1 MKNLD
6 EIREVVRDPYGYA
19 KKYKTK
25 THKKIVGYFCSYAPE
40 EIIWAAGALPFRIFG
55 RKGNIHLADQHL
67 QSYCCSLVRS
77 VLEEALSGE
86 LNFLDGAI
94 FPHTCDSIQ
103 RLSDI
108 WRLNVPFGFH
118 TDVVLPVKLN
128 TDSAREY
135 MVSVL
140 RAFRADLEKKLGV
153 TITDDALKASMALYD
168 QLRSTLRKL
177 YEIRAKRPDI
187 ISGSDVYHIV
197 KAAVIMDRERLLT
210 LLSGVVKELKQKKP
224 DGVKL
229 DRKRVVISGGVCD
242 FPDIYRLIDKAGGS
256 VVWDDLCT
264 GMRSFEGDF
273 DQTADPIEAI
283 AGRYLDRVVC
293 PAKHSGLTSR
303 ADHLVR
309 MVRERAAQGVIILLL
324 KFCDPHAFDYPYLKN
339 ALDREGVPSLLLEVE
354 DQLPP
359 EGQLQ
364 TRFEA
369 FLEMLQRSGRWLKK

>member
-19 KKYKTK
+19 KKYKAK

-118 TDVVLPVKLN
+118 ADVVLPVKLN

-140 RAFRADLEKKLGV
+140 RVFRADLEKKLDV
-153 TITDDALKASMALYD
+153 TITDDALKASMTLYGR
-168 QLRSTLRKL
+168 LRSTLRKL

-197 KAAVIMDRERLLT
+197 KAAVVMDREHLLT

-242 FPDIYRLIDKAGGS
+242 FPDIYPLIEEAGGS

-273 DQTADPIEAI
+273 DKTADPIEAI

-359 EGQLQ
+359 EGQLK

-369 FLEMLQRSGRWLKK
+369 FLEML